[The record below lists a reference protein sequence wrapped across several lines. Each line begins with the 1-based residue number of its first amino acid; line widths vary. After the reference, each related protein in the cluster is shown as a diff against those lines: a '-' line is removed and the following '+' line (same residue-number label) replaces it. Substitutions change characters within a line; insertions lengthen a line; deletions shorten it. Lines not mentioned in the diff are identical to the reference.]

1 MEKEIFIKYIEML
14 HRFEKLSKEELSIYP
29 NSDEI
34 KIMSEVREL
43 VENNPELSDLLKKIH
58 ALPDSERMR
67 TVVEYF
73 ANKEE
78 KEEEPKTE
86 EEEISKTF
94 GVDVNKIEHKFLSNG
109 NEIFSF
115 YDVELGRQVLL
126 ENNQKGKSL
135 VECLQ
140 EIQEQNQKY
149 QTEDAEEN
157 SNNILRDK
165 SAEEN
170 IELKMYTKE
179 EIVNRFDDFS
189 NVNKEDV
196 AKLKF
201 LLNNYEKLRIKGINL
216 ENLIY
221 IDEDNRVHEVVVN
234 EKQEVVV
241 ATPVDANYSADQDES
256 GAEVEQTNESS
267 DELGSMVEDTE
278 KDEEADYT
286 LSDGKYEK
294 KEEEKEKHKTLT
306 RKDDKY
312 GFINNVL
319 YVSIIT
325 AVVLVVCL
333 IYFIIKYYA

>member
-157 SNNILRDK
+157 SNNILSR
-165 SAEEN
+165 
-170 IELKMYTKE
+170 
-179 EIVNRFDDFS
+179 
-189 NVNKEDV
+189 
-196 AKLKF
+196 KF
-201 LLNNYEKLRIKGINL
+201 NL
-216 ENLIY
+216 Y
-221 IDEDNRVHEVVVN
+221 R
-234 EKQEVVV
+234 
-241 ATPVDANYSADQDES
+241 
-256 GAEVEQTNESS
+256 
-267 DELGSMVEDTE
+267 
-278 KDEEADYT
+278 
-286 LSDGKYEK
+286 
-294 KEEEKEKHKTLT
+294 
-306 RKDDKY
+306 
-312 GFINNVL
+312 
-319 YVSIIT
+319 
-325 AVVLVVCL
+325 
-333 IYFIIKYYA
+333 